1 MDMAIKKLSNDLLSK
16 LTPPKPDIV
25 MKEQEDPILEKRKAL
40 AERIKEKKS
49 TKSQGTGTE
58 TKMVSVGLDAL
69 DFTPKKPKM
78 ID

>member
-1 MDMAIKKLSNDLLSK
+1 MAIKKLSNDLLSK

-25 MKEQEDPILEKRKAL
+25 MKETAPIEDPILEKRKAL

-58 TKMVSVGLDAL
+58 TKMVSIGLDAL
-69 DFTPKKPKM
+69 DFTPKKP
-78 ID
+78 

>member
-1 MDMAIKKLSNDLLSK
+1 
-16 LTPPKPDIV
+16 
-25 MKEQEDPILEKRKAL
+25 MKEATPIEDPILEKRKAL

-69 DFTPKKPKM
+69 DFTPKKP
-78 ID
+78 

>member
-1 MDMAIKKLSNDLLSK
+1 
-16 LTPPKPDIV
+16 
-25 MKEQEDPILEKRKAL
+25 MKEPAPIEDPILEKRKAL

-69 DFTPKKPKM
+69 DFTPKKP
-78 ID
+78 